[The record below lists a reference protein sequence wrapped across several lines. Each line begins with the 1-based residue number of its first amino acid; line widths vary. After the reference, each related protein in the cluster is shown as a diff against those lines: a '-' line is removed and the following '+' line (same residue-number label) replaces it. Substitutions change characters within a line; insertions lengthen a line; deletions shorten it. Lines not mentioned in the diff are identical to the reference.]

1 MSNGIPNDI
10 GFDVKR
16 ALKETKQALRAMTPE
31 QQRQL
36 LVKSGILTKSG
47 SVAKPYAEVIQP
59 TR

>member
-1 MSNGIPNDI
+1 MSNGSPIDT

-16 ALKETKQALRAMTPE
+16 ALKETKQTLRSMTPE

-47 SVAKPYAEVIQP
+47 RVAKPYAEVIQSA
-59 TR
+59 R